1 MFSFRTTPIGEQL
14 DKALR
19 DGRVAVFRTPG
30 CWDADG
36 ECYLEDIFR
45 RRGNLAL
52 VCKPSEE
59 ELSPVENHIEFDLEA
74 LRDVAAVV
82 VEIQDAGARYFN
94 YTVDVLRL
102 MSALS
107 NLEQAPSLYIVDHPN
122 PAGRTVEGTMPVVD
136 RDVWTPMVAHRHGL
150 TLGELCHLYHNEIG
164 AAYPLHII
172 SAQAGATGRLTLP
185 WTIPPASDI
194 PGLFTCQL
202 YSGGALWKDTTV
214 TPGLGTPRPYEFI
227 GAPFLNPSAD
237 TALPAPEGVQM
248 RPCSF
253 VPAYGMYEGEVCRGW
268 QILLLPGV
276 EYHSLLHTLQLMRH
290 ISERYSEFSYS
301 ESFFARLADPVIAAF
316 LRREI
321 TFDIVQEHVKLEEQK
336 WIRKAKRFVLY
347 EDAPRRIK

>member
-19 DGRVAVFRTPG
+19 DGRVAVFCTPG
-30 CWDADG
+30 CWDAEQG
-36 ECYLEDIFR
+36 CYLYDIFR

-52 VCKPSEE
+52 VCCPAGGEMAPE
-59 ELSPVENHIEFDLEA
+59 ENHIEFDIDA
-74 LRDVAAVV
+74 LKEVNAVV
-82 VEIQDAGARYFN
+82 VEIQDAGSRYFN

-107 NLEQAPSLYIVDHPN
+107 NLPEAPSLYIVDHPN

-164 AAYPLHII
+164 ASYPLHII
-172 SAQAGATGRLTLP
+172 SAEAGATGQLTMP
-185 WTIPPASDI
+185 WAVPPAQDL
-194 PGLFTCQL
+194 PGLFSCQL
-202 YSGGALWKDTTV
+202 YSGGALWKDTTI

-227 GAPFLNPSAD
+227 GAPFLKVSAD
-237 TALPAPEGVQM
+237 EALPAPEGVLM

-253 VPAYGMYEGEVCRGW
+253 TPAYGQYAGEQCFGY
-268 QILLLPGV
+268 QILLLPGA
-276 EYHSLLHTLQLMRH
+276 EYHSLLHTLQLMH
-290 ISERYSEFSYS
+290 HFSERYSEFAFSDS
-301 ESFFARLADPVIAAF
+301 CFARIADPVIEAY
-316 LRREI
+316 LKREI